1 MKSIF
6 SERKKVGFFMGDL
19 FIRFQGIYDVEVYTE
34 LDEVRKRTYETCRQ
48 PDRFTTVERAKH

>member
-1 MKSIF
+1 
-6 SERKKVGFFMGDL
+6 MGDL